1 MKKCKYNQITDVG
14 GIVRNVNGNFIFGVE
29 TETDGWLSGPFKDL
43 VDAELEHEACREAM
57 SRNQRRDGRR

>member
-1 MKKCKYNQITDVG
+1 MKKRNYNQITDVG
-14 GIVRNVNGNFIFGVE
+14 GILRDVNGRFIFGVE

-57 SRNQRRDGRR
+57 SRNQMRNGRR